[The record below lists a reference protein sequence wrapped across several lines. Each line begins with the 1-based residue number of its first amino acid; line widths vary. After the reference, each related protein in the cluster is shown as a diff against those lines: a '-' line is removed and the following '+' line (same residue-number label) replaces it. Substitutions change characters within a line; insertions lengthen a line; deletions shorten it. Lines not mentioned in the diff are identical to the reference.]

1 MKRMEPPQLA
11 VWMLE
16 HLTPVERDEALAGD
30 LLEVF
35 RAGRSTN
42 WYWRQVLAACA
53 VSWYESLRARGS
65 LLTFALLWSMMSP
78 TWNSLCIRLENGNPI
93 PDRLWFISGPLWL
106 IPALLLW
113 TILHSLFLWTGI
125 LSFGV
130 LNLIAKNPVSPTK
143 IKRGFLLAS
152 AIFVPLYGATFL
164 LVTLNWYSHFENWQL
179 GNSALGELTDLR
191 PLADAIR
198 IPYFVALI
206 VALWGVVPRLVRS
219 PQLAKTELF
228 EASDS
233 SEPSAQIEPID
244 LPRAKRFLAFVAIAG
259 LINSMISA
267 LILGRLPELHESDLG
282 ALFGRALMLVLLC
295 TFAGVGGSWLY
306 WKNPSSPFRTKSP
319 ISFDLFALA
328 SSAGWMWIPAMI
340 LFQEQL
346 SAAGALVA
354 MVGALVLGSSL
365 RRVTHT
371 LFVAPQMQTSALQ
384 FTAGD
389 LFEESLYR
397 PPIEVHGY
405 AIALGAYLAGAALVT
420 RSSYTAALLLS
431 ASAFLFVWKRSV
443 LTDDSKEKERQ
454 YRRAIFRL
462 LRIAIPVVLV
472 TTWALLE
479 GVAHRNSAAASS
491 AVSVDKN
498 ETGKVRPQT
507 AAYSINGFESV
518 ILWPYPV
525 KKQIVPPILLQKE
538 LLAPGTLHP
547 LVIRFTGSYWYV
559 QPPHSTPGPTAYK
572 AHGTPLGV
580 NIASINQTPL
590 VMQAHLE
597 SASRFLFCTLQKSFS
612 LAAWCREEV
621 IRSLLSTGLLL
632 VLRALRI
639 FLT

>member
-1 MKRMEPPQLA
+1 MEPPQLA

-164 LVTLNWYSHFENWQL
+164 LVTLNWNWYSHFENWQL

-267 LILGRLPELHESDLG
+267 LILCRLPELHESDSR
-282 ALFGRALMLVLLC
+282 RALRQSIDVSSTMY
-295 TFAGVGGSWLY
+295 FRRSW
-306 WKNPSSPFRTKSP
+306 R
-319 ISFDLFALA
+319 
-328 SSAGWMWIPAMI
+328 I
-340 LFQEQL
+340 L
-346 SAAGALVA
+346 
-354 MVGALVLGSSL
+354 
-365 RRVTHT
+365 
-371 LFVAPQMQTSALQ
+371 
-384 FTAGD
+384 
-389 LFEESLYR
+389 
-397 PPIEVHGY
+397 
-405 AIALGAYLAGAALVT
+405 
-420 RSSYTAALLLS
+420 
-431 ASAFLFVWKRSV
+431 
-443 LTDDSKEKERQ
+443 
-454 YRRAIFRL
+454 
-462 LRIAIPVVLV
+462 
-472 TTWALLE
+472 ALLE
-479 GVAHRNSAAASS
+479 KSIESLPYQISHLLRPICACQLCGMDVDTGHDPLPRAAFRGGSVGGNGGRAGPWLEPAQSDPHFVRSTSDADFGASIHRRRL
-491 AVSVDKN
+491 
-498 ETGKVRPQT
+498 VRGITVQT
-507 AAYSINGFESV
+507 AD
-518 ILWPYPV
+518 
-525 KKQIVPPILLQKE
+525 
-538 LLAPGTLHP
+538 
-547 LVIRFTGSYWYV
+547 
-559 QPPHSTPGPTAYK
+559 
-572 AHGTPLGV
+572 
-580 NIASINQTPL
+580 
-590 VMQAHLE
+590 
-597 SASRFLFCTLQKSFS
+597 
-612 LAAWCREEV
+612 
-621 IRSLLSTGLLL
+621 
-632 VLRALRI
+632 
-639 FLT
+639 